1 MLKRVR
7 VAGLIGFCLF
17 AGCGDDDGGSKV
29 SSGLPPNEKLSAL
42 DSADAQKLCMSLS
55 DGLNGILTET
65 ERKRIACTV
74 LAVPLSVTEVGGE
87 VAGDVSK
94 CQMLVSKCM
103 GGEKISSQPP
113 EFELPDS
120 FVDENQCSAANA
132 SSNLDGCDASVSE
145 FENCADAIIG
155 ALDAQLAILD
165 CKSLSN
171 PEMLKNMDSSG
182 LELDSQP
189 ACKPL
194 GEKCPEIDFGG

>member
-1 MLKRVR
+1 MLKRAR
-7 VAGLIGFCLF
+7 AAGLIGLCLF

-42 DSADAQKLCMSLS
+42 DSAEAQKLCLSLA
-55 DGLNGILTET
+55 DGLNGIVTEND
-65 ERKRIACTV
+65 RKRIACTV
-74 LAVPLSVTEVGGE
+74 LAVPLSVTQSGDKIQ
-87 VAGDVSK
+87 GDVSK

-113 EFELPDS
+113 EFELPES
-120 FVDENQCSAANA
+120 FVEENQCNAANA

-165 CKSLSN
+165 CKSLSD
-171 PEMLKNMDSSG
+171 PEKLMDMDSSG
-182 LELDSQP
+182 LEIDSQP

-194 GEKCPEIDFGG
+194 GDKCPDIDFGG